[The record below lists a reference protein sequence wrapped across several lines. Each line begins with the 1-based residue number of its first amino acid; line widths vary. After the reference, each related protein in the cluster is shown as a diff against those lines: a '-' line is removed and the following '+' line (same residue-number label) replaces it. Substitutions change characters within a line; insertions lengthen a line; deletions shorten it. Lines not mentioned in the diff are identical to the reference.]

1 MIFNFHGPCLGH
13 VLGHLATCH
22 MGVLH
27 IKWKVLKSWYVW
39 APRFWKSDQNWGSYG
54 LDNESILN
62 SSLKSPYHIPIKE
75 LVRAVQDTFIVKAIT
90 PSILVQFS
98 KSWCPNIS
106 AFQDLSFD
114 VQNTHVARAHVPR
127 NVSLS
132 RSMKIK
138 ITKVEKKWLS
148 SAHSSWFFLKIISPY
163 HIEKYKKLK
172 KNLGLKRKKL

>member
-1 MIFNFHGPCLGH
+1 MIFDFHGPTLGH
-13 VLGHLATCH
+13 VSRHVGTCH
-22 MGVLH
+22 VGVLH

-90 PSILVQFS
+90 PSILVRFS
-98 KSWCPNIS
+98 KSWWPNTL

-132 RSMKIK
+132 GSMKIK
-138 ITKVEKKWLS
+138 NHKSWKKMTFQVNVS
-148 SAHSSWFFLKIISPY
+148 
-163 HIEKYKKLK
+163 KL
-172 KNLGLKRKKL
+172 